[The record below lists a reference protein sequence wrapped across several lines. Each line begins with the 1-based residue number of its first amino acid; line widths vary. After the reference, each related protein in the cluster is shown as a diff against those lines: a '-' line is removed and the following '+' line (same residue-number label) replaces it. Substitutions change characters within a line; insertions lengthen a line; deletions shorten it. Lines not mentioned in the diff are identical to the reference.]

1 MGAVERRSRDRRKR
15 SRLGL
20 IRFGHGRVA
29 IPEWLNHSKSGNGAA
44 IGESTMTRLDIESEY
59 DVENGQITSPGKFEG
74 EPVYTPYFW
83 ESYLNG
89 FFDDD
94 DDGVL
99 SFN

>member
-1 MGAVERRSRDRRKR
+1 
-15 SRLGL
+15 
-20 IRFGHGRVA
+20 
-29 IPEWLNHSKSGNGAA
+29 
-44 IGESTMTRLDIESEY
+44 MTRLDIESEY

-99 SFN
+99 SFNVDDHDRREFPELSGVDTVQLYQSDDGFVCSSTLP